1 MHKPPVAGESV
12 VVAQYSTVQQKSKH
26 PLEVRKID
34 RNQLLAVVPEKILV
48 LVATVR

>member
-1 MHKPPVAGESV
+1 MVDKPPVAGESV
-12 VVAQYSTVQQKSKH
+12 VAHYGTVRQKCEH

-48 LVATVR
+48 L

>member
-1 MHKPPVAGESV
+1 VDKPPVAGESV
-12 VVAQYSTVQQKSKH
+12 VAQYSTVRQKSKH

-48 LVATVR
+48 L